1 MKSTVFSNWFLLFG
15 NLKGFFYSITINI
28 FLSRHLRNWNYWYW
42 EGINAQSF
50 SNTSEGIVRKS
61 RGSSTFEFY
70 CIFITKFFEVFR
82 GGTLGAV
89 RICERGG
96 REGVL
101 SSWGQNVKWHFNQ
114 NSKNHYQYYSEITY
128 ARSPFD

>member
-1 MKSTVFSNWFLLFG
+1 MHSRFQTLLRG
-15 NLKGFFYSITINI
+15 LLENLGAPLL
-28 FLSRHLRNWNYWYW
+28 LSFN
-42 EGINAQSF
+42 
-50 SNTSEGIVRKS
+50 
-61 RGSSTFEFY
+61 FY

-101 SSWGQNVKWHFNQ
+101 SSWGQNVK
-114 NSKNHYQYYSEITY
+114 
-128 ARSPFD
+128 